1 MGVKRNP
8 CRVLAG
14 IPGRKRPRGSIRHRW
29 RIMKILYI
37 LKKYNGVEWTE

>member
-14 IPGRKRPRGSIRHRW
+14 IPGKKRSCGSIRHSW
-29 RIMKILYI
+29 RIMKMY
-37 LKKYNGVEWTE
+37 LKEI